1 MIIVICIN
9 EKNVRFNKTFP
20 NEYLADKF
28 IKKLR
33 YSKTLTYVGKIK
45 E

>member
-1 MIIVICIN
+1 MIIVMLIN
-9 EKNVRFNKTFP
+9 KDNVRFDKTFP

-33 YSKTLTYVGKIK
+33 YSKTLTYVGQYK